1 VTEPSER
8 IFARI
13 AKRYDRFNRVLSLG
27 KEQQWRARAAAFL
40 PEGVILDLGSGTGAA
55 APVLPSRTV
64 VALDPEPEMLA
75 LSELPLRVVGVG
87 EDLPFRDETFDGVFS
102 AYVFRNLTSVE
113 ATLKEIARVLRPG
126 GLAAI
131 VDLARPPTSVKAAV
145 HRSGTTVVLPAAGT
159 LAGAPK
165 EYWYLHRSLD
175 KLPPP
180 EELLAHSPLRVEAI
194 WRMGP
199 LDFVYGAAL
208 RKRGTER
215 R

>member
-1 VTEPSER
+1 VSDEGGR
-8 IFARI
+8 VFARI
-13 AKRYDRFNRVLSLG
+13 ANRYDCLNRVLSLG
-27 KEQQWRARAAAFL
+27 KEQHWRARAAAFL
-40 PEGVILDLGSGTGAA
+40 PEGLILDLGSGTGAA
-55 APVLPSRTV
+55 APVLGGRTV

-75 LSELPLRVVGVG
+75 RSGMPLRVVGVG
-87 EDLPFRDETFDGVFS
+87 EDLPFRDESFDGVFS

-113 ATLKEIARVLRPG
+113 ATLKEVSRVLRPG
-126 GLAAI
+126 GVAAV
-131 VDLARPPTSVKAAV
+131 VDLARPPTPVKAAV
-145 HRSGTTVVLPAAGT
+145 HRTGTTVVLPAAGT

-180 EELLAHSPLRVEAI
+180 EELLGHGPLKLEAV